1 MSLTFDRK
9 GAKKMLKVGFV
20 GAGFVAG
27 FHREALRYVRGVE
40 IAGVHALAGS
50 EDFASSVRSL
60 GLGECQIYP
69 SVGEMAEHVDV
80 VAIFCPNYARL
91 EVMQAIADAK
101 KQVGSPVKAVIC
113 EKPLARNVAEA
124 NEMVALASLAGLLEA
139 YFENQIHMPAVRR
152 ARTLLAAVE
161 GHMGPVHLTRSAEEH
176 GGPHEAWFWDPT
188 RQGGGVLCDMG
199 CHSIAVGWWMLTP
212 SGKPPTFLV
221 PQTVS
226 AATMLLKWGLPDSWR
241 AKLLRERGIDYA
253 KTPAEDYAT
262 GLITL
267 RNPETGQIVVAQF
280 TDSWMYDAPGLRLLM
295 EAMGPGYSY
304 TVNSLE
310 SPAGLFISDAAA
322 ETVTS
327 AELMLEKAQA
337 GRGALVMQP
346 NEADLYGYVA
356 EWQDAVARFSQGQH
370 GLLDFRY
377 GWEVTRLVMASYL
390 AAERGQTVDLSSD
403 ETAKELEGY
412 LPLIQQGKGAEVLL
426 R

>member
-1 MSLTFDRK
+1 
-9 GAKKMLKVGFV
+9 MLRVGFV

-27 FHREALRYVRGVE
+27 FHREALRSVRGAE
-40 IAGVHALAGS
+40 IVGVHALAGS
-50 EDFASSVRSL
+50 EAFAASVRSL

-69 SVGEMAEHVDV
+69 SVGELTAHVDV

-91 EVMQAIADAK
+91 EVMRAIAAAK
-101 KQVGSPVKAVIC
+101 KTGGARAVIC

-124 NEMVALASLAGLLEA
+124 QEMLALATGAGLLEA

-152 ARTLLAAVE
+152 ARGLLATVE
-161 GHMGPVHLTRSAEEH
+161 GQMGPIHLTRSAEEH
-176 GGPHEAWFWDPT
+176 GGPHEPWFWDPT

-212 SGKPPTFLV
+212 LGQLPTFLEPV
-221 PQTVS
+221 AV
-226 AATMLLKWGLPDSWR
+226 AATTQLLKWGLPAWR
-241 AKLLRERGIDYA
+241 EKLMAERGVDYS

-262 GLITL
+262 GHIVFE
-267 RNPETGQIVVAQF
+267 NPHTKQRVVAQF

-322 ETVTS
+322 EAVAKALAAGVIDS
-327 AELMLEKAQA
+327 EAMLEKAQA

-356 EWQDAVARFSQGQH
+356 EWQDAIAAFSRGSH

-377 GWEVTRLVMASYL
+377 GAAITGLVMASYL
-390 AAERGQTVDLSSD
+390 AAERGQTVALSPV
-403 ETAKELEGY
+403 ETAKELESY
-412 LPLIQQGKGAEVLL
+412 VPLIQQGKGGEVLF